1 MRNKKEQSA
10 KHVSDNA
17 PHLHAR
23 ESHLLARFAGY
34 SCDLLWIRFYGH
46 EQPILLRLIDNLYL
60 ASNEEDIAI
69 SIKFH
74 FSWECG
80 KLLFRCDYRKKEH
93 MYAIKLNTYG
103 ASVTAIS
110 L

>member
-1 MRNKKEQSA
+1 MRNKKEQRA
-10 KHVSDNA
+10 KHVSDDA
-17 PHLHAR
+17 P
-23 ESHLLARFAGY
+23 RFAGY
-34 SCDLLWIRFYGH
+34 SCALLWIRFFGH
-46 EQPILLRLIDNLYL
+46 EQPFLLRLINNIYL

-93 MYAIKLNTYG
+93 MYAIKLNT
-103 ASVTAIS
+103 
-110 L
+110 